1 MQHRLYGGEETII
14 FYFLSTFG
22 TRRVFAVRGSAFVLF
37 LSLDISY
44 FAMDMFAF
52 VSFILLCCFG
62 FDLLIFVG

>member
-14 FYFLSTFG
+14 LYFLSTFG
-22 TRRVFAVRGSAFVLF
+22 TRRVFDVRGSAFVLF

-44 FAMDMFAF
+44 FAMDISVY

-62 FDLLIFVG
+62 IDLLIFVG

>member
-1 MQHRLYGGEETII
+1 MQHRLYGGEETI

-22 TRRVFAVRGSAFVLF
+22 THRVFAVRGSAFVLF

-52 VSFILLCCFG
+52 VSIILLCCFG